1 MRAFARVLPFRHQR
15 SYNNILLRTV
25 RLFGSSF
32 SSFDFSRQMPKVDP
46 DNTAAMLLQKNLI
59 QRNNM
64 LYGYG
69 SGTIRCTL
77 LDSTGRA
84 KSPLVEIKREDLVSK
99 HGLLPRDLRKIEKS
113 RKNDLVPSLLVR
125 ENSILISLLT
135 VKALIKPDMVIIF
148 DSAGSGITLNS
159 EAHKDFINDMKLR
172 LENQE
177 TSELNSDPLPYEFRA
192 LETIFISALSNLTS
206 EMKVLLTICKGVLQ
220 DLEFSITRNKLRFLL
235 GQNKKLSSFNKK
247 AVLVKDMLD
256 DLLEQDDMLCDMY
269 LTDKKAGKIRVQDD
283 HTEIEMLL
291 ETYHNYVDEIVQKS
305 ESAIS
310 DVKTTEEI
318 INIILD
324 SNRNELM
331 LLGIRYAIGM
341 LSLGGAL
348 FLGSIYGMN
357 LESFIEESNY
367 AYLTVTILGLISTV
381 WLYAKGIRHLHKL
394 QRMTLLSKIKTDS
407 VHELLKK

>member
-1 MRAFARVLPFRHQR
+1 
-15 SYNNILLRTV
+15 
-25 RLFGSSF
+25 
-32 SSFDFSRQMPKVDP
+32 
-46 DNTAAMLLQKNLI
+46 
-59 QRNNM
+59 
-64 LYGYG
+64 
-69 SGTIRCTL
+69 
-77 LDSTGRA
+77 
-84 KSPLVEIKREDLVSK
+84 
-99 HGLLPRDLRKIEKS
+99 
-113 RKNDLVPSLLVR
+113 
-125 ENSILISLLT
+125 
-135 VKALIKPDMVIIF
+135 
-148 DSAGSGITLNS
+148 
-159 EAHKDFINDMKLR
+159 
-172 LENQE
+172 
-177 TSELNSDPLPYEFRA
+177 
-192 LETIFISALSNLTS
+192 
-206 EMKVLLTICKGVLQ
+206 
-220 DLEFSITRNKLRFLL
+220 
-235 GQNKKLSSFNKK
+235 
-247 AVLVKDMLD
+247 MLD